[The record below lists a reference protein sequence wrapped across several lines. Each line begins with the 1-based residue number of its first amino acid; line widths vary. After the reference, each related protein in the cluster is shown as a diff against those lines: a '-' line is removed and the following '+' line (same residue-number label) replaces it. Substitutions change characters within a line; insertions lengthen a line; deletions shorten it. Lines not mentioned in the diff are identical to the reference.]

1 KPSSRARARLP
12 RCPTPR
18 ARSPP
23 GLATM
28 SADLP
33 PLELRPLRVRRAR
46 EVFAA
51 PELERYLGQRG
62 AELQYIDQVEALRVR
77 IERGL
82 TVLRDRANAASR
94 VIDQRRRVAIGLI
107 IIALAGCVAG
117 ALRSQSVVIAVS
129 VLIALACAIYLALI
143 ARDGRTLRSM
153 HGRYDEVVRNATDL
167 RSLATV
173 SEAIWAEI
181 EILAAPSSSSTIERE
196 G

>member
-1 KPSSRARARLP
+1 
-12 RCPTPR
+12 
-18 ARSPP
+18 
-23 GLATM
+23 M